1 MNWINKCKL
10 PAIKIIKYNRN
21 PCLELADLWQAL
33 HSSFNLAQ
41 FWEINEMVLNELKS
55 FPLSAWLDFLEEE
68 FICTIINCSNLF
80 VPGPDKL
87 LWRHL
92 KHIIKDKACLKNIIS
107 ITNACFKL
115 GYWPNYFKKLMMIV
129 ILKFNKLFYDFL
141 KFFRPIILLNTMD
154 KLIKKVIR
162 VRLQFHVILN
172 NFIHQ
177 SQLGGLK
184 FKSTSDIGIAL
195 THFIHTGWI
204 KNMLTSTL
212 VFDITQF
219 FIKLLPFSLNPWK
232 SRVQVKSC

>member
-1 MNWINKCKL
+1 MF
-10 PAIKIIKYNRN
+10 
-21 PCLELADLWQAL
+21 
-33 HSSFNLAQ
+33 FNSAQ
-41 FWEINEMVLNELKS
+41 FHDIDEIILNEVETFS
-55 FPLSAWLDFLEEE
+55 SSSWPDFLEEE
-68 FICTIINCSNLF
+68 FSHTIINCSNSSASS
-80 VPGPDKL
+80 PNKL
-87 LWRHL
+87 SWGHI
-92 KHIIKDKACLKNIIS
+92 KCIIKDKLCLKNIIS